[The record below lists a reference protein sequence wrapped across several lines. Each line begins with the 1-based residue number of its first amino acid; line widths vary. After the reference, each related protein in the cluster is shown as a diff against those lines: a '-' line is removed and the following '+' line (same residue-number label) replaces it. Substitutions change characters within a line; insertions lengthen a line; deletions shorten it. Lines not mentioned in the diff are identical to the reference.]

1 MLYIGLFLISAKEN
15 VQRSNNLL
23 NNDIKHSFDVY
34 GKVCRDAIKILGITT
49 SYSRVCIHDI
59 S

>member
-23 NNDIKHSFDVY
+23 NNDIKHSFDVNSKALMMQLRY
-34 GKVCRDAIKILGITT
+34 
-49 SYSRVCIHDI
+49 
-59 S
+59 